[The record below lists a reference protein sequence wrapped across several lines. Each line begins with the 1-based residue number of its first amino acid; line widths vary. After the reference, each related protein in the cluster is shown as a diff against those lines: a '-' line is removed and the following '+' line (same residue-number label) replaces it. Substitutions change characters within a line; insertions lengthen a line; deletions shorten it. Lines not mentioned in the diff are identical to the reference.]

1 VSSSVSAFQAITAQ
15 AVTKAL
21 CTKTLGRSLHILDET
36 PSTNNAAMALAQDGA
51 PDGTVVV
58 ADTQTCGRGRL
69 GRPWYSPPGKNL
81 YCSIILR
88 RAMSSDQVSRWLS
101 WVPLL
106 SAVAVARAIQVISG
120 LGPSLKWPNDIL
132 MEQRK
137 VGGLLCESNGTGT
150 PNPFVIVGVGLNVNM
165 WRDAFPDDLRDL
177 ATSLAAEAGRPFDRA
192 VLLATLLSELELR
205 YETFLSG
212 AVSDIKQEYAL
223 RCATL
228 GQRVRVEMTNG
239 KCGECIEGQA
249 LSIGEDGSLQV
260 MVDGLGDPL
269 TRGTPVAI
277 RSGDVI
283 HLRKDVNR

>member
-1 VSSSVSAFQAITAQ
+1 MSSSVSAFQPITSH
-15 AVTKAL
+15 AVTIAL

-36 PSTNNAAMALAQDGA
+36 PSTNSAALALALDGA
-51 PDGTVVV
+51 LDGTVVV
-58 ADTQTCGRGRL
+58 ADSQTCGRGRL
-69 GRPWYSPPGKNL
+69 GRQWYSPPGKNL

-88 RAMSSDQVSRWLS
+88 RAISPDQVSRWLS
-101 WVPLL
+101 WAPLL
-106 SAVAVARAIQVISG
+106 SAIAVSRAIQVISG
-120 LGPSLKWPNDIL
+120 LRPSLKWPNDIL

-137 VGGLLCESNGTGT
+137 IGGLLCESSGTGT
-150 PNPFVIVGVGLNVNM
+150 PNAFVIVGIGLNVNM

-205 YETFLSG
+205 YEAFLSG
-212 AVSDIKQEYAL
+212 AVSDIQYEYAL

-239 KCGECIEGQA
+239 EFGECIEGQA
-249 LSIGEDGSLQV
+249 VSIGDDGSLQV
-260 MVDGLGDPL
+260 IANNVGDPF

-277 RSGDVI
+277 RAGDIV
-283 HLRKDVNR
+283 HVRKNVNP

>member
-1 VSSSVSAFQAITAQ
+1 VSSSVSAFQPVTSH
-15 AVTKAL
+15 AVTMAL

-36 PSTNNAAMALAQDGA
+36 PSTNSAALALAQAGA

-58 ADTQTCGRGRL
+58 ADTQTSGRGRL
-69 GRPWYSPPGKNL
+69 GRQWYSPPGKNL

-88 RAMSSDQVSRWLS
+88 RSLSPEQVSHWLS

-120 LGPSLKWPNDIL
+120 LRPSLKWPNDIL

-137 VGGLLCESNGTGT
+137 VGGLLCESSGTGT
-150 PNPFVIVGVGLNVNM
+150 PNAFVIVGIGLNVNM

-192 VLLATLLSELELR
+192 VLLATFLSELEIR
-205 YETFLSG
+205 YEAFLLG
-212 AVSDIKQEYAL
+212 AVSDIQHEYAL

-228 GQRVRVEMTNG
+228 RQRVRVEMTNG
-239 KCGECIEGQA
+239 ECGECIEGQA
-249 LSIGEDGSLQV
+249 VSIGDDGSLQV
-260 MVDGLGDPL
+260 IVDNLGDPL

-277 RSGDVI
+277 RAGDVV
-283 HLRKDVNR
+283 HLRKDVNP

>member
-1 VSSSVSAFQAITAQ
+1 MSSSISAFQPITSH
-15 AVTKAL
+15 AVTMAL
-21 CTKTLGRSLHILDET
+21 CTKSMGRSLHILDET
-36 PSTNNAAMALAQDGA
+36 SSTNNAAMALAQDGA

-58 ADTQTCGRGRL
+58 ADTQTSGRGRL
-69 GRPWYSPPGKNL
+69 GRQWYSPPGKNL

-88 RAMSSDQVSRWLS
+88 RAMPSDQVSRWLS

-120 LGPSLKWPNDIL
+120 LRPSLKWPNDIL

-137 VGGLLCESNGTGT
+137 VGGLLCESSGTGT
-150 PNPFVIVGVGLNVNM
+150 PNAFVIVGIGLNVNM
-165 WRDAFPDDLRDL
+165 WRDAFPADLRDL

-212 AVSDIKQEYAL
+212 AVSDIKYEYAL

-228 GQRVRVEMTNG
+228 GQRVRVDMANQA
-239 KCGECIEGQA
+239 CGHRIEGQA
-249 LSIGEDGSLQV
+249 VSIGEDGSLQII
-260 MVDGLGDPL
+260 VDSLGDPL
-269 TRGTPVAI
+269 TRGTPIAI
-277 RSGDVI
+277 RAGDVI
-283 HLRKDVNR
+283 HVRKDVNR